1 MSDNRK
7 KCSIIQVLGIY
18 SVLVTILVL
27 R

>member
-1 MSDNRK
+1 MSDNKR

-18 SVLVTILVL
+18 SLLVTILVL

>member
-18 SVLVTILVL
+18 SLLVTILVL

>member
-1 MSDNRK
+1 MSDNKR

-18 SVLVTILVL
+18 SLLVSILVL